1 MFRHSFFSKVASGM
15 IALAAASVHAAPP
28 LTLQE
33 ALRQA
38 ASRSK
43 LLIAQ
48 EASVASVRQRALAAG
63 QLPDPVLKLGV
74 DNLPVNGADRFS
86 LTRDFMTMR
95 RIGVMQELTSADKR
109 SLRTAV
115 LTQEAAKQQAQRQIA
130 LAQLQR
136 DTASAWLELYYGLQ
150 LRELLVRQ
158 QQETRL
164 QVEAAESAYRTG
176 KGNQADV
183 FAARSAVF
191 SLDDRIS
198 QADRQIRGARLALT
212 RWTGALPDQSLAGE
226 VPWRTSELQGALAYG
241 HLRDHPQV
249 VMLNAQVL
257 AAEADVRLAE
267 AAKTADWT
275 VEASYAQRGPAF
287 SNMVSIG
294 ISIPLQLD
302 QTNRQDRE
310 LAAKLALATE
320 ARARFDDMVSAHET
334 EISSLINDWQSGKER
349 VDRYTAQL
357 LPVAAQRSQAALTTW
372 RTGKSDL
379 ATVLAARRD
388 ELDMRIQALT
398 VEMETAR
405 AWAQLNFLIPEETLA
420 VQQKETP

>member
-1 MFRHSFFSKVASGM
+1 MFRHSFVPGLAS
-15 IALAAASVHAAPP
+15 ALLAAVATIVHAAPP
-28 LTLQE
+28 LTLDD
-33 ALRQA
+33 ALRLA
-38 ASRSK
+38 AARSG
-43 LLIAQ
+43 LLAAQ
-48 EASVASVRQRALAAG
+48 DASVASIKQRALAAG

-109 SLRTAV
+109 SLRGAV
-115 LTQEAAKQQAQRQIA
+115 LTQEAARQQAQRQIA

-136 DTASAWLELYYGLQ
+136 DTANAWLDLSYGLR

-164 QVEAAESAYRTG
+164 QIEAAESAYRTG

-191 SLDDRIS
+191 TLDDRIS
-198 QADRQIRGARLALT
+198 QADRQIRGARLLLT
-212 RWTGALPDQSLAGE
+212 RWTGAAPDQSLAGDA
-226 VPWRTSELQGALAYG
+226 PWRASEMEDATKYG
-241 HLRDHPQV
+241 HLQDHPQV
-249 VMLNAQVL
+249 VMANAQVL
-257 AAEADVRLAE
+257 AAEADVRLAQ
-267 AAKTADWT
+267 AAKSADWT

-294 ISIPLQLD
+294 VSIPLQLD
-302 QTNRQDRE
+302 QANRQDRE
-310 LAAKLALATE
+310 LASKQALASE
-320 ARARFDDMVSAHET
+320 ARARFDEEVRAHEV
-334 EISSLINDWQSGKER
+334 EIGSLINDWKSGKER
-349 VDRYTAQL
+349 IDRYAAQL
-357 LPVAAQRSQAALTTW
+357 LPVAAQRSEAALTTW

-379 ATVLAARRD
+379 ASVLAARRD

-398 VEMETAR
+398 LELETAR
-405 AWAQLNFLIPEETLA
+405 AWAQLNFLIPDKTLGT
-420 VQQKETP
+420 QPKETP